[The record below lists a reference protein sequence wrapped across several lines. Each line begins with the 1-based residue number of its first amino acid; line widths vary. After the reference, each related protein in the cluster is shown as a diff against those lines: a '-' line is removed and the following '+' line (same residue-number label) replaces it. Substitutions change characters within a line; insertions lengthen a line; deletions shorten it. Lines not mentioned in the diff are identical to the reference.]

1 MKKTITMSSLPKDQ
15 HMWNAF
21 IFFAFPVMIVGAY
34 VLIERLIGIRNIGVL
49 SVFDITIMSLA
60 TFRII
65 RLITFDKIFS
75 FARVMFMDTLPD
87 GTEVKPAGGFRRAA
101 AELMECFWCTGVW
114 VGLFVLVLYML
125 TPIGRFGALI
135 LAIAALGS
143 FFQVVSRRVGGTT

>member
-1 MKKTITMSSLPKDQ
+1 MSSLPKDQ

-34 VLIERLIGIRNIGVL
+34 VLIERLIGIRNMSAL
-49 SVFDITIMSLA
+49 SMFDIFIMALA

-65 RLITFDKIFS
+65 RLVTFDKVFS
-75 FARVMFMDTLPD
+75 FARVIFMDTLPD
-87 GTEVKPAGGFRRAA
+87 GTEVKPSHGFRRAI
-101 AELMECFWCTGVW
+101 AELMECMWCTGVW
-114 VGLFVLVLYML
+114 AALFVLVLYML

-143 FFQVVSRRVGGTT
+143 FFQVVSRRAEGT